1 MRKQLLFLKTLLVAV
16 LLGVGTSAW
25 ATDVP
30 YNVGESTSATYLSS
44 YSDVWTMTSDGI
56 LTVTFTNHCVTSNA
70 NHFNWHLICG
80 NADDSPSVGDVNTN
94 RYFVMRAD
102 RWDNVA
108 GNADNFYNVSSNY
121 FSDFMASQD
130 GATVTLKIVRV
141 GTSIRVYT
149 TAVKDEKT
157 YRMSYYYT
165 LASSTATTKFY
176 LTGSLSYMTVT
187 AVSQTDEVA
196 GNVTTNVD
204 IDFDNNCTAT
214 IQAANN
220 TSTDNVIT
228 GVASEFRWKGVY
240 NTLPAVSDGMLRVGN
255 AASKVALTGDEAGS
269 KDIVTISFDL
279 GMVALSNNKELRFW
293 VYDTDGTAI
302 IEEKYYCYGG
312 KVVSSTFGLKDLT
325 EYLYSSGV
333 NNPGMSACKN
343 TITITLNYETQKMKL
358 SINNSKTGSPF
369 EHEIDM
375 PSGMKAVGSFAV
387 GSNYGSGSDARR
399 SYFDNLLITTTLGDY
414 STTKTITY
422 AYQDQDGNDITDL
435 VVSKGGTASA
445 TPEKNA
451 TYTPVYPASF
461 VDDDYAYDYT
471 YTSGGGSF
479 TVTTD
484 ATITLVY
491 TKSAHATT
499 DVKVQYKYD
508 DDVIK
513 EEVVAEAYPVGKPLS
528 YGVHQYVLG
537 DDGTFYQTSQG
548 GSNYYYRTNAAAAT
562 IAESLSLSD
571 INNVVYFTE
580 AEDVS
585 EATTTVT
592 QTSRCSM
599 GKLGYTGG
607 SAAYEEVTTLAP
619 GKYQI
624 YWRAYNGN
632 NSDRTGNFKVGESG
646 DAMEYTQTK
655 STTSTGNTAEFT
667 VLTSSKLYWGSAGS
681 SNLGGTDWFYVVKT
695 GDVVNFTL
703 GADAGDSYKSYVTKG
718 NTDFATLGVTAYI
731 AKAADT
737 TNGEVTL
744 STIATAPANTPVLL
758 KGTKGGYAAIST
770 TTTSYDAPET
780 NYLKAADGETAI
792 GSNDAKYVLAY
803 DNGWEFRHY
812 NGTLSAGKVYLDL
825 STMGARATKFSFVFD
840 DKTTGISDTTRLKDK
855 GQMTNG
861 VFNLKGQRVKKAAK
875 GLYIVNGKKYVK

>member
-1 MRKQLLFLKTLLVAV
+1 MRKQLLLLKTLFVAV
-16 LLGVGTSAW
+16 LLGAGTNAW
-25 ATDVP
+25 ATNVP
-30 YNVGESTSATYLSS
+30 YNVGTSTDATYLSA
-44 YSDVWTMTSDGI
+44 YSDVWEMSGDGI
-56 LTVTFTNHCVTSNA
+56 LTVKFTNHCVTSNA

-121 FSDFMASQD
+121 FSDFMTSQD

-149 TAVKDEKT
+149 TAVKDATT

-176 LTGSLSYMTVT
+176 LTGSLSYMTIT
-187 AVSQTDEVA
+187 AVDQTDEVA

-228 GVASEFRWKGVY
+228 GVASEFRWKGVW
-240 NTLPAVSDGMLRVGN
+240 NTLPAVSGGMLRVGN
-255 AASKVALTGDEAGS
+255 ATSKVALTGDEAGS

-279 GMVALSNNKELRFW
+279 GMVGLSGKELRYY

-302 IEEKYYCYGG
+302 ITENY
-312 KVVSSTFGLKDLT
+312 KVFDQTVTTSTFGITDALLKS
-325 EYLYSSGV
+325 EYLLSRGV

-343 TITITLNYETQKMKL
+343 TITITLNYDTQKMKL
-358 SINNSKTGSPF
+358 SINNTNTGSPF
-369 EHEIDM
+369 EHEINM

-387 GSNYGSGSDARR
+387 SSNYGSGNDARR

-422 AYQDQDGNDITDL
+422 AYQDQNENDITDL

-445 TPEKNA
+445 TPEKGSS
-451 TYTPVYPASF
+451 YTPVYPASF

-471 YTSGGGSF
+471 YTSGGDAF

-499 DVKVQYKYD
+499 DVTVQYKYGNN
-508 DDVIK
+508 VIE
-513 EEVVAEAYPVGKPLS
+513 EEVVVEDYPVGKPLS

-537 DDGTFYQTSQG
+537 DDRVFYKTTASDP
-548 GSNYYYRTNAAAAT
+548 NYYRTNAAAAT

-585 EATTTVT
+585 GASTVT

-607 SAAYEEVTTLAP
+607 STTYKEVTTLAP

-624 YWRAYNGN
+624 YWRAFNGN

-681 SNLGGTDWFYVVKT
+681 SNLGGTDWFYVVRT
-695 GDVVNFTL
+695 GDATVSRTITPAKYATYCSPYAL
-703 GADAGDSYKSYVTKG
+703 
-718 NTDFATLGVTAYI
+718 DFSGVSGLKAYI
-731 AKAADT
+731 AVKSDNDIVFT
-737 TNGEVTL
+737 QVDDV
-744 STIATAPANTPVLL
+744 PANTGVLL
-758 KGTKGGYAAIST
+758 KGDAGNYAIPVIAESSTVVTSNEFVGVTEETANVAAGIYVLLDGASGVGFYRT
-770 TTTSYDAPET
+770 TTLFTVGANTAYLPASVT
-780 NYLKAADGETAI
+780 NAARKFIAFDGGATAI
-792 GSNDAKYVLAY
+792 KSVKSQQKGSDV
-803 DNGWEFRHY
+803 Y
-812 NGTLSAGKVYLDL
+812 NL
-825 STMGARATKFSFVFD
+825 
-840 DKTTGISDTTRLKDK
+840 
-855 GQMTNG
+855 Q
-861 VFNLKGQRVKKAAK
+861 GQRVKAAK
-875 GLYIVNGKKYVK
+875 RGLYIVNGKKVIK

>member
-1 MRKQLLFLKTLLVAV
+1 MRKQLLLLKALLVAV
-16 LLGVGTSAW
+16 LLGAGTSAW

-56 LTVTFTNHCVTSNA
+56 LTVTFTNHCVTSND
-70 NHFNWHLICG
+70 NYFNWHLICG

-121 FSDFMASQD
+121 FSDFMTSQD
-130 GATVTLKIVRV
+130 GAIVTLKIVRV

-204 IDFDNNCTAT
+204 IDFDNNCTKT

-220 TSTDNVIT
+220 TSKDNVIT
-228 GVASEFRWKGVY
+228 GVASEFRWKGVW

-325 EYLYSSGV
+325 EYQYSSGV
-333 NNPGMSACKN
+333 NDPGMSACKN

-358 SINNSKTGSPF
+358 SISNSKTGSPF

-471 YTSGGGSF
+471 YASGGDAF

-499 DVKVQYKYD
+499 DVTVKYKNG
-508 DDVIK
+508 DDVLK
-513 EEVVAEAYPVGKPLS
+513 EDIVAEDYPVGKS
-528 YGVHQYVLG
+528 ITYSVRKYVLS
-537 DDGTFYQTSQG
+537 DGTLYQSASGTS
-548 GSNYYYRTNAAAAT
+548 RTVNAAET
-562 IAESLSLSD
+562 IEESVSSSG
-571 INNVVYFTE
+571 ISNVVFF
-580 AEDVS
+580 S
-585 EATTTVT
+585 EGEECTNKTGTAS
-592 QTSRCSM
+592 TSVAS
-599 GKLGYTGG
+599 LG
-607 SAAYEEVTTLAP
+607 SAGRFSGDCNICTLGS

-624 YWRAYNGN
+624 YALIHVGNGSDTSADYGTATFKAGDFTGTKTAKQKTN
-632 NSDRTGNFKVGESG
+632 NQSYTSDEFTL
-646 DAMEYTQTK
+646 
-655 STTSTGNTAEFT
+655 TGNTDITLDF
-667 VLTSSKLYWGSAGS
+667 
-681 SNLGGTDWFYVVKT
+681 GGGNASGVDYIYIQKT

-758 KGTKGGYAAIST
+758 KGTKGEYATIST

-792 GSNDAKYVLAY
+792 GSTDAKYVLAY
-803 DNGWEFRHY
+803 NSGWEFRHY
-812 NGTLSAGKVYLDL
+812 NGTLSADKVYLDL